1 MASPNSKNTREFP
14 RVHFSVEVTLESDHN
29 FFAGIT
35 DNISEG
41 GVFVA
46 MPDPLARGAEVT
58 FDLIIGEERHHIE
71 GEVCWVRTK
80 QMASADSPAGC
91 GIRWKKI
98 SDEALKAIQRFI
110 RGRDTLFYED

>member
-1 MASPNSKNTREFP
+1 MHSPDSKHTREFL
-14 RVHFSVEVTLESDHN
+14 RVPISVEVTLESEHN

-46 MPDPLARGAEVT
+46 MHNPPLRGAEVV
-58 FDLIIGEERHHIE
+58 FELVIGPARHHIE
-71 GEVCWVRTK
+71 GEVCWVRDAR
-80 QMASADSPAGC
+80 MASEGSPEGC

-98 SDEALKAIQRFI
+98 SDEALKAVQRFV
-110 RGRDTLFYED
+110 RSRDTLFYED